1 MEKIKCTIEKI
12 YYQDANS
19 GFSVLGATLDGMQT
33 TKTVVG
39 NNLQDIQPGMVI
51 DAYGDWKDD
60 RRYGKQFKVVSWQE
74 ALPTSLLGM
83 EKYLGSGQ
91 IKGIGPTLAK
101 KIVSRFGPN
110 SFDVID
116 NDIERLREIPD
127 IGEKRIESIRDCW
140 VKQKEIR
147 VVMVFLQ
154 NLGVSSGVATSIFQT
169 YGKDSIKKIKKN
181 PYCLVED
188 VRGIGFKAA
197 DEIAMKMGMNK
208 NDPMRCKYGILYE
221 MNQATTAGHV
231 FADENELFA
240 KSKELLETDEKAVA
254 QALLD
259 MINGKELIENGNAI
273 YLPTYYYAEKG
284 VANRMKALCK
294 QHINVDKIDVDAI
307 LDKGSI
313 IYDDVQKEAIN
324 VDLHNNVMVTTGSPG
339 TGKSVTT
346 LGIIS
351 VLKAMGKEILL
362 AAPTGRAAKRL
373 SEATGMEARTIHRL
387 LEIDREGLFVRDS
400 DNPLEGD
407 ALIVDEASMIDIL
420 LMYSLLKAVPDN
432 MRLILVGDVDQL
444 PSVGAGTVLQDII
457 ESGIAPVVR
466 LTRIFR
472 QSQGSSIITN
482 AHLVNQGIMPQ
493 LANDSNSDF
502 EFYNI
507 PDDTLAMTRILELVK
522 QYIPQDLGFS
532 HNDIQVLSP
541 MQNGNVGV
549 RNLNIELQKAL
560 NPVGEYLYGGGYQ
573 YRKDDRVMQIKN
585 NYETGTFNGDIGI
598 VDSVDLENHIL
609 KVSFDGRIVDYEDL
623 DELTL
628 AYATTIH
635 KSQGSEYPVVII
647 PLMDYHNV
655 MLQRKLIYT
664 AITRAKK
671 HCIIVGSP
679 LALQIAVRNSVVQ
692 IRNSKLKEKMIAIN

>member
-1 MEKIKCTIEKI
+1 MEHIKCTIERI
-12 YYQDANS
+12 YYQDANN
-19 GFSVLGATLDGMQT
+19 GFSILRVTIDGEYSN
-33 TKTVVG
+33 KTIVG
-39 NNLQDIQPGMVI
+39 NFDNIQPGMVM
-51 DAYGDWKDD
+51 DVYGDWKDGK
-60 RRYGKQFKVVSWQE
+60 YGKQFKVVSWQE
-74 ALPTSLLGM
+74 ALPTSALGM
-83 EKYLGSGQ
+83 ERYLGSGL
-91 IKGIGPTLAK
+91 IKGIGPTIAK
-101 KIVSRFGPN
+101 KIVARFGLQ
-110 SFDVID
+110 SFDVIEK
-116 NDIERLREIPD
+116 DIERLKEIPD
-127 IGEKRIESIRDCW
+127 IGAKRIESIRDCW
-140 VKQKEIR
+140 VKQKAIR
-147 VVMVFLQ
+147 DVMIFLN
-154 NLGVSSGVATSIFQT
+154 NLGVSSGIATSIFQI
-169 YGKDSIKKIKKN
+169 YGKDSIRKIKDN
-181 PYCLVED
+181 PYCIIED
-188 VRGIGFKAA
+188 VRGIGFKTA
-197 DEIAMKMGMNK
+197 DEIAMKLGFSK
-208 NDPMRCKYGILYE
+208 DDPMRCKYGILSE
-221 MNQATTAGHV
+221 MNKAITSGHV
-231 FADENELFA
+231 FAAENELFA

-259 MINGKELIENGNAI
+259 MINCKELIEDRNTI

-294 QHINVDKIDVDAI
+294 QHVNVKGIDVDAI
-307 LDKGSI
+307 LDRGSI
-313 IYDDVQKEAIN
+313 IYDDVQKEAIK
-324 VDLHNNVMVTTGSPG
+324 VALHNNVMITTGSPG

-351 VLKAMGKEILL
+351 VLKAMGKEILI

-373 SEATGMEARTIHRL
+373 SEATGMEAKTIHRL
-387 LEIDREGLFVRDS
+387 LEIDREGHFVRDS

-482 AHLVNQGIMPQ
+482 AHLVNQGKMPQ
-493 LANDSNSDF
+493 SANDSDSDF

-507 PDDTLAMTRILELVK
+507 PDDSLAMTRILELVK

-549 RNLNIELQKAL
+549 RSLNIELQKAL
-560 NPVGEYLYGGGYQ
+560 NPVGDYLYGGGYQ
-573 YRKDDRVMQIKN
+573 YRKGDKVMQIKN
-585 NYETGTFNGDIGI
+585 NYETDTFNGDIGV
-598 VDSVDLENHIL
+598 VDSVDIENHIL

-647 PLMDYHNV
+647 PLMDYHHV

-679 LALQIAVRNSVVQ
+679 SALRIAVNNSVVQ
-692 IRNSKLKEKMIAIN
+692 QRNSKLKERLMP